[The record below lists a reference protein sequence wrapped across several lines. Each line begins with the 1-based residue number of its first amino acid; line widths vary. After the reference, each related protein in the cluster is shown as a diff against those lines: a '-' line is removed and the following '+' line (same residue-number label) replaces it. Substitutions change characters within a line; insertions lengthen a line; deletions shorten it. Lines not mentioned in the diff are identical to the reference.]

1 MYLIMGSQSS
11 LSEEDDD
18 LEDLDELP
26 LELLDE
32 PPFEP
37 LDEPPFETLDPPPQP
52 SRRGYSK
59 MAKNMLLARTFLMNI
74 KDDVARTKNSP
85 DIPRRKPPRHNHNP

>member
-11 LSEEDDD
+11 LSEEDDN

-37 LDEPPFETLDPPPQP
+37 LDEPPFEPLDPPPQP

-59 MAKNMLLARTFLMNI
+59 MAK
-74 KDDVARTKNSP
+74 KYVVSKNVL
-85 DIPRRKPPRHNHNP
+85 DEHQR

>member
-37 LDEPPFETLDPPPQP
+37 LDPPPQP

-59 MAKNMLLARTFLMNI
+59 MAK
-74 KDDVARTKNSP
+74 KYVVSKNVL
-85 DIPRRKPPRHNHNP
+85 DEHQR

>member
-11 LSEEDDD
+11 LSEEDDN

-37 LDEPPFETLDPPPQP
+37 LDPPPQP

-59 MAKNMLLARTFLMNI
+59 MAK
-74 KDDVARTKNSP
+74 KYVVSKNVL
-85 DIPRRKPPRHNHNP
+85 DEHQR